1 MRTIRPASLAGFLAV
16 ALLLAPNAAQA
27 QDAKA
32 DVTKAVEKFVAAFN
46 ARDAEALT
54 SFYTDASVVMPP
66 GTEPL
71 KGLEAIGGMWGTLD
85 ENAPTMEFKIK
96 DLMVSDDIVVET
108 SSWSATAPDGSH
120 ADHGV
125 YIAVWKNT
133 DHGWK
138 MIRDIWNSSM
148 TQ

>member
-1 MRTIRPASLAGFLAV
+1 LGILAV
-16 ALLLAPNAAQA
+16 VLLLAPAAAQA

-32 DVTKAVEKFVAAFN
+32 GVKEGVGKLEAAFN
-46 ARDAEALT
+46 ARDADALT
-54 SFYTDASVVMPP
+54 SLYTDASVIMPP
-66 GTEPL
+66 GSEPV
-71 KGLEAIGGMWGTLD
+71 KGLEAIHAMWNSLD
-85 ENAPTMEFKIK
+85 EYAPTMEFKIK
-96 DLMVSDDIVVET
+96 DLMVAGDLVVET

-133 DHGWK
+133 DQGWK

>member
-1 MRTIRPASLAGFLAV
+1 MRRTRPSSVFGFLAV
-16 ALLLAPNAAQA
+16 VMLLAPGAAPA

-32 DVTKAVEKFVAAFN
+32 EVKANVDKFVAAFN
-46 ARDAEALT
+46 ARDAETLT
-54 SFYTDASVVMPP
+54 SFYVDASVIMPP
-66 GTEPL
+66 GTEPV
-71 KGLEAIGGMWGTLD
+71 KGLEAIRGMWDMLD

-96 DLMVSDDIVVET
+96 DLMVSGDLVVET
-108 SSWSATAPDGSH
+108 SGWSATAPDGSH
-120 ADHGV
+120 ADHGT

-133 DHGWK
+133 DYGWK

>member
-1 MRTIRPASLAGFLAV
+1 MRTIRPAFLAAFLAV
-16 ALLLAPNAAQA
+16 SLMLVPQAAQA

-32 DVTKAVEKFVAAFN
+32 DVKAAVDKFVAAFN
-46 ARDAEALT
+46 ARDAETLT
-54 SFYTDASVVMPP
+54 SFYVDASVIMPP
-66 GTEPL
+66 GSEPV
-71 KGLEAIGGMWGTLD
+71 KGLEAIRGMWDTLD

-96 DLMVSDDIVVET
+96 DLMVSGDLVVET
-108 SSWSATAPDGSH
+108 SGWSATAPDGSH

-125 YIAVWKNT
+125 YIAVWKKT

-148 TQ
+148 NQ